1 MQRWYPSLPF
11 ASPSSKRR
19 ACGSRHDRFARR
31 APLAGGPSPFSA
43 GHAAVRMT
51 RRRLS
56 GLAGWCAVGI
66 GVEVEWLGGLCAG
79 WPMTG
84 VRRVSDPTNGA
95 AELVRRRLGTR
106 WLAEEGVL
114 AGRDLYLGYGD
125 VAMEVRLGI
134 LSSKLE
140 RLGEYRQSRLPVAE
154 IGFCI
159 DQGERLHGGFFRGL
173 PAPFALLR
181 LRNTRRDRVVSA
193 GDVWARALDLVRL
206 RGDVRLRDGDLRVS
220 RMSRPSTNPVE
231 VAFDPAGWFS
241 VGEIEF
247 RKARGSWSVRTARDD
262 RRRPAQCPT
271 LLVCPS
277 IRNTDR
283 VHVRYGLVANLCAVA
298 LEGFGG
304 QGESLA
310 SIPIA

>member
-1 MQRWYPSLPF
+1 
-11 ASPSSKRR
+11 
-19 ACGSRHDRFARR
+19 
-31 APLAGGPSPFSA
+31 
-43 GHAAVRMT
+43 
-51 RRRLS
+51 
-56 GLAGWCAVGI
+56 
-66 GVEVEWLGGLCAG
+66 
-79 WPMTG
+79 
-84 VRRVSDPTNGA
+84 
-95 AELVRRRLGTR
+95 
-106 WLAEEGVL
+106 
-114 AGRDLYLGYGD
+114 
-125 VAMEVRLGI
+125 MEVRLGI
-134 LSSKLE
+134 LSSKLK

-206 RGDVRLRDGDLRVS
+206 HGDVRLRDGDLRVC

-231 VAFDPAGWFS
+231 VAFDPDGWFS
-241 VGEIEF
+241 VGKIEF
-247 RKARGSWSVRTARDD
+247 RRARGSWSVHEGTARDD
-262 RRRPAQCPT
+262 RRRPAQCPI
-271 LLVCPS
+271 LLVCTS
-277 IRNTDR
+277 IRNTNR
-283 VHVRYGLVANLCAVA
+283 VHFRYGLVAKLCAVA